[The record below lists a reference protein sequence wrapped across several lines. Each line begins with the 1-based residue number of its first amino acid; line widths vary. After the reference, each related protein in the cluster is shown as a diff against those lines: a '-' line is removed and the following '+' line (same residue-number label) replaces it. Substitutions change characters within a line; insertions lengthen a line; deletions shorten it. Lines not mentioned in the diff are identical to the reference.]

1 MKSKKI
7 SELYK
12 LRYSDTNLAKKNKIW
27 KLICSNFFQKYIPHK
42 NIILELASGHGEF
55 INNIKGSKKISI
67 DINKDV
73 KNYLDSNVIF
83 YESDASR
90 INKHI
95 KYKVDTVFVSNF
107 LEHLK
112 SREELET
119 FFRAVKDVLKKDGS
133 FIILGPNL
141 RYQPGKYWDYYDHCL
156 GLTHLS
162 LTEALELN
170 GFKISL
176 CLDKFLP
183 HADKGEKLPH
193 PFFVWLYLKVPFA
206 WKIMGKQFFVIAKPK

>member
-1 MKSKKI
+1 MKATKI

-12 LRYSDTNLAKKNKIW
+12 LRYNETNLAKKNKIW
-27 KLICSNFFQKYIPHK
+27 KLICYNFFQKFIPHK
-42 NIILELASGHGEF
+42 NIVLEIASGHGEF
-55 INNIKGSKKISI
+55 INNIKASKKISI

-83 YESDASR
+83 YKSNAFK
-90 INKHI
+90 INMHI
-95 KYKVDTVFVSNF
+95 KYTVDTVFVSNF

-112 SREELET
+112 SRKELET
-119 FFRAVKDVLKKDGS
+119 FFKSVKNVLKKNGS

-141 RYQPGKYWDYYDHCL
+141 RYQPGKYWDYYDHYL

-170 GFKISL
+170 GFQVSL

-193 PFFVWLYLKVPFA
+193 LFFVWLYLKLPVA
-206 WKIMGKQFFVIAKPK
+206 WKIMGKQFFLIAKPK